1 MSPTVTE
8 QDSLHELFAYIAGQ
22 LAGHLKGR
30 RVVVW
35 YDPRRE
41 FEPFL
46 EELAERA
53 GPGAFPAGVA
63 IGEVSARVAPFSGSF
78 FGLRAEV

>member
-8 QDSLHELFAYIAGQ
+8 QDSPHELFAYLAGQ
-22 LAGHLKGR
+22 VAGHLKAR

-53 GPGAFPAGVA
+53 GSGAFPTSVA
-63 IGEVSARVAPFSGSF
+63 IGEVNAGVARVLLEQVF
-78 FGLRAEV
+78 